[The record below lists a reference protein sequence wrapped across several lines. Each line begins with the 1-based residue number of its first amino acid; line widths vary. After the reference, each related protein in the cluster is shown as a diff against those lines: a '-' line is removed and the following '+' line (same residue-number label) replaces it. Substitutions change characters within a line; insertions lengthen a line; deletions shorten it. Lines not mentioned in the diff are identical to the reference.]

1 VSGAAARAARIR
13 NAAGWFALPDRGLIR
28 VRGADRV
35 RWANGMVSND
45 VARLA
50 PGPARS
56 GCHALLLT
64 AQGRIVADLHVLARE
79 DELWFELARSALP
92 AVLKRLERYVI
103 ADDVAL
109 SDASDG
115 WRRFALEGPRAPEL
129 LARAAGA
136 EIAIAPDCGAELQ
149 IAGAT
154 AIACAWGSSGEAA
167 YQIFAPSEA
176 SDAIARAFEAAG
188 GAALEPGDAETL
200 EVLRIEAGT
209 PAQGAELGEE
219 VLPAEAGLLGRAVSL
234 TKGCYTGQ
242 EIVARMESRGSAS
255 HRLVGL
261 RFASADAELPP
272 RGAPIFAADR
282 PVGSITSACHSALA
296 GAIALGYVRRAHA
309 DPGGE
314 VAVASAR
321 AEIAA
326 LPFVQGR
333 EAAAQRAQVSR
344 SEPQASEDHQ
354 LGERRS

>member
-1 VSGAAARAARIR
+1 RLRGARLLRSHASRRCARPPRDALVRRSRAALDPDQADRARLLDAPARRLPVRGHRGRRLRRRHRQRARLRHRCAALRRRAQGAARARGAAVRAAARRLRGAGAARVSGAAARAARIR

-28 VRGADRV
+28 VRGADGV

-115 WRRFALEGPRAPEL
+115 WRRFALEGPRAPER

-136 EIAIAPDCGAELQ
+136 ELAIAPDCGAELQ

-209 PAQGAELGEE
+209 PAQGARPR
-219 VLPAEAGLLGRAVSL
+219 PAG
-234 TKGCYTGQ
+234 
-242 EIVARMESRGSAS
+242 
-255 HRLVGL
+255 
-261 RFASADAELPP
+261 
-272 RGAPIFAADR
+272 
-282 PVGSITSACHSALA
+282 
-296 GAIALGYVRRAHA
+296 
-309 DPGGE
+309 
-314 VAVASAR
+314 
-321 AEIAA
+321 
-326 LPFVQGR
+326 
-333 EAAAQRAQVSR
+333 
-344 SEPQASEDHQ
+344 
-354 LGERRS
+354 